1 MNMIESTDQ
10 NYMDRP
16 LNHLLPD
23 NDTAS
28 FTFDGNPDNRFNFKT
43 EESPNRNKHQQDS
56 IKSKISEKAVSQ

>member
-16 LNHLLPD
+16 LNHMLPD
-23 NDTAS
+23 DETAS

-56 IKSKISEKAVSQ
+56 IK